1 MRIVFYPQSC
11 VPVHAK
17 LLEERPLG
25 GIETAI
31 IRLAEALHLRG
42 HSVTVYTSDPEP
54 PASEPV
60 YAHLS
65 EARSMRDVDVFVCIR
80 EWIPL
85 LSHIPA
91 RIKLFWTGDAA
102 DQIQNFGIGDKRI
115 SNLTD
120 GFLAVSDWQA
130 DTISETSGFPR
141 EKITVIRNG
150 IHLPFFDQPVE
161 RIEKRLIYT
170 STPFR
175 GLELLPG
182 IFKEI
187 KKAHP
192 DATLAIYSGTEVYQS
207 EQSRQYLN
215 QLTEKY
221 RPVFTELEQID
232 GVTIYG
238 NVIQSE
244 LAKALLASEI
254 LCYPNTFAETSCISI
269 MEAQAAGVIPV
280 TSALA
285 ALPETVGA
293 AGVLVHGTPGSA
305 DYIHNFISAINNLL
319 ADPATRKDRAQA
331 ARLYA
336 QNEHSWQAVALRL
349 ERYLA
354 ETFQVL

>member
-54 PASEPV
+54 PTSEPV

-65 EARSMRDVDVFVCIR
+65 EARTMQDVDVFVCIR

-115 SNLTD
+115 SSLTD

-130 DTISETSGFPR
+130 DTISEASGFPR
-141 EKITVIRNG
+141 EKISVIRNG
-150 IHLPFFDQPVE
+150 VHLPFFDQPVE
-161 RIEKRLIYT
+161 RIAKRLIYT

-175 GLELLPG
+175 GLDLLPV
-182 IFKEI
+182 IFKDI
-187 KKAHP
+187 KKVHP
-192 DATLAIYSGTEVYQS
+192 DATLAVYSGIDVYQS
-207 EQSRQYLN
+207 EQSRHYLN

-221 RPVFTELEQID
+221 RPVFAELEQID

-238 NVIQSE
+238 NVIQAE
-244 LAKALLASEI
+244 LAKALLSSEI

-269 MEAQAAGVIPV
+269 MEAQAAGAIPV

-285 ALPETVGA
+285 ALPETVGS
-293 AGVLVHGTPGSA
+293 AGVLINETPGST
-305 DYIHNFISAINNLL
+305 DYINSFVSAINDLL
-319 ADPATRKDRAQA
+319 ANSARRKESA
-331 ARLYA
+331 ASARHYA
-336 QNEHSWQAVALRL
+336 RNEHSWQTVALRL